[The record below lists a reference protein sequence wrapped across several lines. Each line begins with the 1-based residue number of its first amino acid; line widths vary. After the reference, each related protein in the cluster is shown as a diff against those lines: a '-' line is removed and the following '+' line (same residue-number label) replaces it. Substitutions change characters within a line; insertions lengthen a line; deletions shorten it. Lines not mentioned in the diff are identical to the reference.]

1 MVSVNFYTNYNMILA
16 KFVKLNNFKNIY
28 NIFLPISIIAAIIF
42 FTVGIYNALITS
54 PIDYQQGNAVRIMYI
69 HVPAAWMA
77 LIIYSIMALSNLSGF
92 IWKNPF
98 SYLLA
103 RSIAPIGAM
112 FTLIT
117 LITGSIWGKPIWG
130 TWWVWDARL
139 TSVLIL
145 FFLYLGYII
154 LANSFDDKTKGEKI
168 AALISIIGFINI
180 PIIKFSVEFWNSL
193 HQPASIIRLKGI
205 AIDSQMLKPLLLM
218 FMFYI
223 SYFIFMALIKIKN
236 EININK
242 IIRQE
247 APKYL

>member
-1 MVSVNFYTNYNMILA
+1 MFLSKLA
-16 KFVKLNNFKNIY
+16 KSSNFNI
-28 NIFLPISIIAAIIF
+28 IFRFFLPFSLIISILF
-42 FTVGIYNALITS
+42 FSIGFREALINS

-77 LIIYSIMALSNLSGF
+77 LLVYSFMAISNLSGF

-98 SYLLA
+98 LYLIA
-103 RSIAPIGAM
+103 KAVAPIGAV

-154 LANSFDDKTKGEKI
+154 LVDAFDEKNKGEKI
-168 AALISIIGFINI
+168 AAIISIIGFINV
-180 PIIKFSVEFWNSL
+180 PIIKFSVEYWNSL
-193 HQPASIIRLKGI
+193 HQPASIIRSGGV
-205 AIDSQMLKPLLLM
+205 AIDPSMLKPLLLM
-218 FMFYI
+218 FGAYF
-223 SYFIFMALIKIKN
+223 SYFIFLALIRIKT
-236 EININK
+236 EISLNK
-242 IIRQE
+242 ILRKEMQR
-247 APKYL
+247 